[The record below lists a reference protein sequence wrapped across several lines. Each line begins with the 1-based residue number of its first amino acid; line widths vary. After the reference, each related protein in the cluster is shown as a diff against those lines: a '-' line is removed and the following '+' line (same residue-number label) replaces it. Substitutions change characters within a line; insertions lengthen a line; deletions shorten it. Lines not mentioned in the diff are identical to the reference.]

1 MCVVC
6 AGRVVGA
13 AHAGGDGRDDRTADP
28 WHLSSIS
35 AESFGE
41 EQEQRDEGEVTGA
54 AASARRRQLA
64 EEEREWEAELWPPPE
79 EALAALA
86 PRAGRCALLRAL
98 RRHCCSA
105 GTATAAAAVAR
116 GYGLGP
122 EAWERSARLV
132 GLGLSAAE
140 GAGELE
146 HALDLLRIAHHPA
159 LRLEPDHHCGPGGA
173 DEVVAEPQPPP
184 PLPPPVAASADGDAA
199 AAAAAAGAGHG
210 SAAAMAAMAAVP
222 LGDGGAA
229 GEGERAGQGG
239 PPEPAGAAGGALLRE
254 HRLVRG
260 HGIWGRVGVWEC
272 AFFQLFGRET
282 RARAA
287 DLYGKRTGEMEQ
299 YERAQQQQVEQNIA
313 VRCVSALGP
322 MLGRLEVP
330 AEVPAALLEK
340 LRMLSVLTDEG
351 HAVAS
356 AALREMI
363 EVSRPASQPAS
374 LGHPP
379 RPACRLP
386 PVPPTPTSWLAG
398 WRLRWAEMAAVAV
411 ARARRRSWRPLAAS
425 VTGWSEGSRGHWR
438 PSSWPRTGTTPC
450 TAHRPPPTTAAAAAA
465 APTHDL
471 ATSHSERTRLP
482 FLPSWRG
489 RAKVRLGVRGAWA

>member
-210 SAAAMAAMAAVP
+210 SMAAMAAMAAVP

-363 EVSRPASQPAS
+363 EVSQPASQRAWGIHTPARPCHPPPPAAWLAGGCGGLSWRLWRWPERVAGAGGPWRRAS
-374 LGHPP
+374 LAGAKA
-379 RPACRLP
+379 RAGTGGRAAGLG
-386 PVPPTPTSWLAG
+386 PVPP
-398 WRLRWAEMAAVAV
+398 
-411 ARARRRSWRPLAAS
+411 RAP
-425 VTGWSEGSRGHWR
+425 
-438 PSSWPRTGTTPC
+438 P
-450 TAHRPPPTTAAAAAA
+450 TAHRPRQPPPPPPPPPHPHMTWRPRTANARASPSSPPGAAAQ
-465 APTHDL
+465 
-471 ATSHSERTRLP
+471 RC
-482 FLPSWRG
+482 G
-489 RAKVRLGVRGAWA
+489 